1 MFRVFGN
8 AWKIPDL
15 KKKILFTVIVLVLYR
30 LGSAIPV
37 PYVDGAELSKLMEG
51 ASDTLFGYFNMLS
64 GYAFSQGTLFALGVS
79 PYITA
84 SIVIQ
89 LLTIAIPA
97 LERMSKAGPEG
108 QAKISKITRYVTI
121 VLAIITAY
129 GYYIT
134 INNTYPGLIAD
145 GWFPAVV
152 IVVTLTAGASIVM
165 WTGER
170 IDDKGIGNG
179 ISMILFANIVSRGAS
194 LATTKYQLI
203 RDGFDLDIK
212 SGTTQTLWVL
222 LAIIMMLVIIA
233 LTVFFSNSE
242 RRLNV
247 QYAKRQV
254 GRKMYGGMSTSLPIK
269 VLMSGVMPIIFAN
282 AIVMMPATLA
292 MIFPSWEA
300 GVTKWFSASS
310 DYPFYVIATF
320 LLIVGFAYFYLSISF
335 NTVEVSNNLKKNG
348 GTILGYRPGKPTA
361 DYIKK
366 VVNRVTLM
374 GSVFLSFMAIFPI
387 LLSWTGQPALQYL
400 VFGGTSMIILVSV
413 ALETTRQLES
423 EITMRHYK
431 GFLD

>member
-8 AWKIPDL
+8 SWKIPEI
-15 KKKILFTVIVLVLYR
+15 KKKILFTALIIVLYR

-37 PYVDGAELSKLMEG
+37 PYINGAALSSMMDQAGE
-51 ASDTLFGYFNMLS
+51 TLLGYFNLLS
-64 GYAFSQGTLFALGVS
+64 GEAFSQGTLFALGVS

-97 LERMSKAGPEG
+97 LERMSKSGPEG
-108 QAKISKITRYVTI
+108 QEKLQKITRYVTI
-121 VLAIITAY
+121 ALAAITGY

-134 INNTYPGLIAD
+134 IKSNYSNLVMD
-145 GWFPAVV
+145 HWFAGVV
-152 IVVTLTAGASIVM
+152 IVACLTAGASLVM

-170 IDDKGIGNG
+170 IDEKGIGNG
-179 ISMILFANIVSRGAS
+179 ISMILFANIVSRGAPLLLRMIALLKIGGMQYLYVF
-194 LATTKYQLI
+194 LAVA
-203 RDGFDLDIK
+203 
-212 SGTTQTLWVL
+212 VL
-222 LAIIMMLVIIA
+222 LLIIV

-254 GRKMYGGMSTSLPIK
+254 GRKMYGGANTTLPIK

-282 AIVMMPATLA
+282 SVVMVPATLA
-292 MIFPSWEA
+292 LIIPSWQSGIE
-300 GVTKWFSASS
+300 KYFSSS
-310 DYPFYVIATF
+310 SQYPFYVLTLF
-320 LLIVGFAYFYLSISF
+320 VLIVAFAYFYLSISF
-335 NTVEVSNNLKKNG
+335 NTVEVANNLKKNG

-361 DYIKK
+361 DYVKK
-366 VVNRVTLM
+366 VVNRVTLI
-374 GSVFLSFMAIFPI
+374 GSFFLSFMAIFPV
-387 LLSWTGQPALQYL
+387 LLSWTNIDAFRVL
-400 VFGGTSMIILVSV
+400 VFGGTSMIIIVSV
-413 ALETTRQLES
+413 ALETTHVLES

>member
-15 KKKILFTVIVLVLYR
+15 KKRILFTILVLVLYR

-37 PYVDGAELSKLMEG
+37 PYVNGAELAELMED
-51 ASDTLFGYFNMLS
+51 ASATLFGYFNMLS

-97 LERMSKAGPEG
+97 LERMSKSGPEG
-108 QAKISKITRYVTI
+108 QAKISKITRWITVA
-121 VLAIITAY
+121 LAVITGY

-152 IVVTLTAGASIVM
+152 IVACLTAGASLVM
-165 WTGER
+165 WTGEQ
-170 IDDKGIGNG
+170 IDEKGIGNG
-179 ISMILFANIVSRGAS
+179 ISMILFANIVSRGAQLFTTMFELLKKGFARNIFWVI
-194 LATTKYQLI
+194 LA
-203 RDGFDLDIK
+203 
-212 SGTTQTLWVL
+212 V
-222 LAIIMMLVIIA
+222 IMMLLIIT

-254 GRKMYGGMSTSLPIK
+254 GRKMYGGMSTNLPIK

-292 MIFPSWEA
+292 MIFPSWKS
-300 GVTKWFSASS
+300 GVEKWFSTTSE
-310 DYPFYVIATF
+310 YPFYVITLF
-320 LLIVGFAYFYLSISF
+320 VLIVAFAYFYLSISF
-335 NTVEVSNNLKKNG
+335 NAVEVANNLKKNG
-348 GTILGYRPGKPTA
+348 GTILGYRPGKPTS

-374 GSVFLSFMAIFPI
+374 GSVFLSFMAILPVF
-387 LLSWTGQPALQYL
+387 LSWTNQPALTYL

>member
-8 AWKIPDL
+8 AWKIPEI
-15 KKKILFTVIVLVLYR
+15 KKKILFTALIIVLYR

-37 PYVDGAELSKLMEG
+37 PYINGAALSSMMDQAGE
-51 ASDTLFGYFNMLS
+51 TLLGYFNLLS
-64 GYAFSQGTLFALGVS
+64 GEAFSQGTLFALGVS

-97 LERMSKAGPEG
+97 LERMSKSGPEG
-108 QAKISKITRYVTI
+108 QEKLQKITRYVTI
-121 VLAIITAY
+121 ALAAITGY

-134 INNTYPGLIAD
+134 IKSNYSNLVMD
-145 GWFPAVV
+145 HWFAGVV
-152 IVVTLTAGASIVM
+152 IVACLTAGASLVM

-170 IDDKGIGNG
+170 IDEKGIGNG
-179 ISMILFANIVSRGAS
+179 ISMILFANIVSRGAPLLLRMIALLKIGGMQDLYVV
-194 LATTKYQLI
+194 LAVA
-203 RDGFDLDIK
+203 
-212 SGTTQTLWVL
+212 VL
-222 LAIIMMLVIIA
+222 LLIIG

-254 GRKMYGGMSTSLPIK
+254 GRKMYGGANTTLPIK

-282 AIVMMPATLA
+282 SVVMVPATLA
-292 MIFPSWEA
+292 LIIPSWQSGIE
-300 GVTKWFSASS
+300 KYFSSS
-310 DYPFYVIATF
+310 SQYPFYVLTLF
-320 LLIVGFAYFYLSISF
+320 VLIVAFAYFYLSISF
-335 NTVEVSNNLKKNG
+335 NTVEVANNLKKNG

-361 DYIKK
+361 DYVKK
-366 VVNRVTLM
+366 VVNRVTLI
-374 GSVFLSFMAIFPI
+374 GSFFLSFMAIFPV
-387 LLSWTGQPALQYL
+387 LLSWTNIDAFRVL
-400 VFGGTSMIILVSV
+400 VFGGTSMIIIVSV
-413 ALETTRQLES
+413 ALETTHVLES

>member
-15 KKKILFTVIVLVLYR
+15 KKRILFTILVLVLYR

-37 PYVDGAELSKLMEG
+37 PYVNGAELAELMED
-51 ASDTLFGYFNMLS
+51 ASATLFGYFNMLS

-97 LERMSKAGPEG
+97 LERMSKSGPEG
-108 QAKISKITRYVTI
+108 QAKISKITRWITVA
-121 VLAIITAY
+121 LAVITGY

-152 IVVTLTAGASIVM
+152 IVACLTAGASLVM
-165 WTGER
+165 WTGEQ
-170 IDDKGIGNG
+170 IDEKGIGNG
-179 ISMILFANIVSRGAS
+179 ISMILFANIVSRGAQLFTTMYELLKEGFAS
-194 LATTKYQLI
+194 NIFWVILA
-203 RDGFDLDIK
+203 
-212 SGTTQTLWVL
+212 V
-222 LAIIMMLVIIA
+222 IMMLLIIT

-254 GRKMYGGMSTSLPIK
+254 GRKMYGGMSTNLPIK

-292 MIFPSWEA
+292 MIFPSWKN
-300 GVTKWFSASS
+300 GVETWFSTKSE
-310 DYPFYVIATF
+310 YPFYVITLF
-320 LLIVGFAYFYLSISF
+320 VLIVAFAYFYLSISF
-335 NTVEVSNNLKKNG
+335 NAVEVANNLKKNG
-348 GTILGYRPGKPTA
+348 GTILGYRPGKPTS

-374 GSVFLSFMAIFPI
+374 GSVFLSFMAILPVF
-387 LLSWTGQPALQYL
+387 LSWTEKPALTYL

>member
-15 KKKILFTVIVLVLYR
+15 KKKIIFTILVLVLYR

-37 PYVDGAELSKLMEG
+37 PYVNGIELAKQMDTAG
-51 ASDTLFGYFNMLS
+51 DTLVGYFNMLS

-79 PYITA
+79 PYITS
-84 SIVIQ
+84 SIVMQ

-97 LERMSKAGPEG
+97 LERMSKNGPEG
-108 QAKISKITRYVTI
+108 QAKISRITRWVTV
-121 VLAIITAY
+121 VLAVITGY

-134 INNTYPGLIAD
+134 VKNSYPNLIAD

-152 IVVTLTAGASIVM
+152 IVVALTAGSSLVM

-170 IDDKGIGNG
+170 IDEKGIGNG
-179 ISMILFANIVSRGAS
+179 ISMILFANIVSRGGV
-194 LATTKYQLI
+194 LLGQMITLI
-203 RDGFDLDIK
+203 G
-212 SGTTQTLWVL
+212 SQTSQIFWVL
-222 LAIIMMLVIIA
+222 LALLVMLVIIT

-254 GRKMYGGMSTSLPIK
+254 GRKMYGGMNTSLPIK

-292 MIFPSWEA
+292 MIFPSWEK

-310 DYPFYVIATF
+310 DYPFYVIAMF
-320 LLIVGFAYFYLSISF
+320 ILIVAFAYFYLSISF
-335 NTVEVSNNLKKNG
+335 NTVEVANNLKKNG

-374 GSVFLSFMAIFPI
+374 GSVFLSFMAIFPVF
-387 LLSWTGQPALQYL
+387 LSWTGQPALSAL
-400 VFGGTSMIILVSV
+400 VFGGTSMIIVVSV
-413 ALETTRQLES
+413 ALETSRQLES

>member
-15 KKKILFTVIVLVLYR
+15 KKKILFTILVLVLYR
-30 LGSAIPV
+30 FGSVIPV
-37 PYVDGAELSKLMEG
+37 PYVDGKALAELMNTNSE
-51 ASDTLFGYFNMLS
+51 TLVGYFNMLS

-97 LERMSKAGPEG
+97 FERMSKSGPEG
-108 QAKISKITRYVTI
+108 QAKLTKITRWVT
-121 VLAIITAY
+121 VALSVVTGY

-134 INNTYPGLIAD
+134 VNNSYPGLIAD

-152 IVVTLTAGASIVM
+152 IVVCLTAGSSLVM
-165 WTGER
+165 WAGER
-170 IDDKGIGNG
+170 IDEKGIGNG
-179 ISMILFANIVSRGAS
+179 ISMILFANIVSSGKT
-194 LATTKYQLI
+194 LFATMYQILERDHGIVNIVWVVVALLSMLLI
-203 RDGFDLDIK
+203 I
-212 SGTTQTLWVL
+212 T
-222 LAIIMMLVIIA
+222 

-254 GRKMYGGMSTSLPIK
+254 GRKMYGGTSTSLPIK

-282 AIVMMPATLA
+282 TIVMLPATLA
-292 MIFPSWEA
+292 MIFPSWET
-300 GVTKWFSASS
+300 GVRDYFSTTSK
-310 DYPFYVIATF
+310 YPFYVIVLF
-320 LLIVGFAYFYLSISF
+320 FLIVGFAYFYLSISF
-335 NTVEVSNNLKKNG
+335 NAVEISNNLKKNG
-348 GTILGYRPGKPTA
+348 GTILGYRPGKPTS

-366 VVNRVTLM
+366 VVNRITLM

-387 LLSWTGQPALQYL
+387 LLSWTGIDALAAL
-400 VFGGTSMIILVSV
+400 VFGGTSIIIVISV
-413 ALETTRQLES
+413 ALDTTRELES

>member
-15 KKKILFTVIVLVLYR
+15 KKKIIFTILVLVLYR

-37 PYVDGAELSKLMEG
+37 PYVNGIELAKQMDTAG
-51 ASDTLFGYFNMLS
+51 DTLVGYFNMLS

-79 PYITA
+79 PYITS
-84 SIVIQ
+84 SIVMQ

-97 LERMSKAGPEG
+97 LERMSKNGPEG
-108 QAKISKITRYVTI
+108 QAKIQRITRWVTV
-121 VLAIITAY
+121 VLAVITGY

-134 INNTYPGLIAD
+134 VKNSYPNLIAD

-152 IVVTLTAGASIVM
+152 IVVALTAGSSLVM

-170 IDDKGIGNG
+170 IDEKGIGNG
-179 ISMILFANIVSRGAS
+179 ISMILFANIVSRGGV
-194 LATTKYQLI
+194 LVGQMITLI
-203 RDGFDLDIK
+203 G
-212 SGTTQTLWVL
+212 SQTSQIFWVL
-222 LAIIMMLVIIA
+222 LALLVMLVIIT

-242 RRLNV
+242 RSLNV

-254 GRKMYGGMSTSLPIK
+254 GRKMYGGMNTSLPIK

-292 MIFPSWEA
+292 MIFPSWEK

-310 DYPFYVIATF
+310 DYPFYVIAMF
-320 LLIVGFAYFYLSISF
+320 VLIVAFAYFYLSISF
-335 NTVEVSNNLKKNG
+335 NTVEVVNNLKKNG

-374 GSVFLSFMAIFPI
+374 GSVFLSFMAIFPVF
-387 LLSWTGQPALQYL
+387 LSWTGQPALSAL
-400 VFGGTSMIILVSV
+400 VFGGTSMIIVVSV
-413 ALETTRQLES
+413 ALETSRQLES

>member
-8 AWKIPDL
+8 AWKIPEI
-15 KKKILFTVIVLVLYR
+15 KKKILFTALIIVLYR

-37 PYVDGAELSKLMEG
+37 PYINGAALSSMMDQAGE
-51 ASDTLFGYFNMLS
+51 TLLGYFNLLS
-64 GYAFSQGTLFALGVS
+64 GEAFSQGTLFALGVS

-97 LERMSKAGPEG
+97 LERMSKSGPEG
-108 QAKISKITRYVTI
+108 QEKLQKITRYVTI
-121 VLAIITAY
+121 ALAAITGY

-134 INNTYPGLIAD
+134 IKSNYSNLVMD
-145 GWFPAVV
+145 HWFAGVV
-152 IVVTLTAGASIVM
+152 IVACLTAGASLVM

-170 IDDKGIGNG
+170 IDEKGIGNG
-179 ISMILFANIVSRGAS
+179 ISMILFANIVSRGAPLLLRMIALLKIGGMQYLYVF
-194 LATTKYQLI
+194 LAVA
-203 RDGFDLDIK
+203 
-212 SGTTQTLWVL
+212 VL
-222 LAIIMMLVIIA
+222 LLIIV

-254 GRKMYGGMSTSLPIK
+254 GRKMYGGANTTLPIK

-282 AIVMMPATLA
+282 SVVMVPATLA
-292 MIFPSWEA
+292 LIIPSWQSGIE
-300 GVTKWFSASS
+300 KYFSSS
-310 DYPFYVIATF
+310 SQYPFYVLTLF
-320 LLIVGFAYFYLSISF
+320 VLIVTFAYFYLSISF
-335 NTVEVSNNLKKNG
+335 NTVEVANNLKKNG

-361 DYIKK
+361 DYVKK
-366 VVNRVTLM
+366 VVNRVTLI
-374 GSVFLSFMAIFPI
+374 GSFFLSFMAIFPV
-387 LLSWTGQPALQYL
+387 LLSWTNIDAFRVL
-400 VFGGTSMIILVSV
+400 VFGGTSMIIIVSV
-413 ALETTRQLES
+413 ALETTHVLES

>member
-15 KKKILFTVIVLVLYR
+15 KKKILFTVMVLVLYR

-37 PYVDGAELSKLMEG
+37 PFVNGTELAELMEG
-51 ASDTLFGYFNMLS
+51 ASETLFGYFNLLS

-84 SIVIQ
+84 SIVMQ

-97 LERMSKAGPEG
+97 LERMSKNGPEG
-108 QAKISKITRYVTI
+108 QAKISRITRWVTVI
-121 VLAIITAY
+121 LAIITAY
-129 GYYIT
+129 GYYVT
-134 INNTYPGLIAD
+134 INNTYPGLIKD
-145 GWFPAVV
+145 NWFSAVV
-152 IVVTLTAGASIVM
+152 IVACLTAGASLVM

-170 IDDKGIGNG
+170 IDEKGIGNG
-179 ISMILFANIVSRGAS
+179 ISMILFANIISRGAS
-194 LATTKYQLI
+194 LATTMYELI
-203 RDGFDLDIK
+203 KQSASNIP
-212 SGTTQTLWVL
+212 WVIV
-222 LAIIMMLVIIA
+222 AMLVMLIIIT

-254 GRKMYGGMSTSLPIK
+254 GRKMYGGQSTNLPIK

-292 MIFPSWEA
+292 MIFPSWQN
-300 GVTKWFSASS
+300 GVEKWFSTSS
-310 DYPFYVIATF
+310 EYPFYVIATF
-320 LLIVGFAYFYLSISF
+320 VLIVAFAYFYLSISF
-335 NTVEVSNNLKKNG
+335 NTVEIANNLKKNG

-361 DYIKK
+361 DYIAK

-374 GSVFLSFMAIFPI
+374 GSFFLSFMAIFPI
-387 LLSWTGQPALQYL
+387 LLTWTEQPALNYL

>member
-15 KKKILFTVIVLVLYR
+15 KKRILFTVLVLVLYR

-37 PYVDGAELSKLMEG
+37 PYVNGTELAELMES
-51 ASDTLFGYFNMLS
+51 ASGTLFGYFNMLS

-89 LLTIAIPA
+89 LLTIAIPY
-97 LERMSKAGPEG
+97 LERKSKSGPEG
-108 QAKISKITRYVTI
+108 QAFISTLTRWITVA
-121 VLAIITAY
+121 LAVITGY

-134 INNTYPGLIAD
+134 IDNTYPGLIAD

-152 IVVTLTAGASIVM
+152 IVVCLTAGSSLVM
-165 WTGER
+165 WTGEQ
-170 IDDKGIGNG
+170 IDEKGIGNG

-194 LATTKYQLI
+194 LFTTMYEILKA
-203 RDGFDLDIK
+203 DWKDI
-212 SGTTQTLWVL
+212 GWVL
-222 LAIIMMLVIIA
+222 LAVVTMLLIIT

-242 RRLNV
+242 RRLSV

-254 GRKMYGGMSTSLPIK
+254 GRKMYGGMSQNLPIK

-292 MIFPSWEA
+292 MLIPSWKN
-300 GVTKWFSASS
+300 GVEKWFSTNSE
-310 DYPFYVIATF
+310 YPFYVITLF
-320 LLIVGFAYFYLSISF
+320 VLIVAFAYFYLSISF
-335 NTVEVSNNLKKNG
+335 NTVEVANNLKRNG

-374 GSVFLSFMAIFPI
+374 GSVFLSFMAIFPV
-387 LLSWTGQPALQYL
+387 LLSWTEQAALNYL

>member
-8 AWKIPDL
+8 AWKIPEI
-15 KKKILFTVIVLVLYR
+15 KKKILFTALIIVLYR

-37 PYVDGAELSKLMEG
+37 PYINGAELSSMMDQAGE
-51 ASDTLFGYFNMLS
+51 TLLGYFNLLS
-64 GYAFSQGTLFALGVS
+64 GEAFSQGTLFALGVS

-97 LERMSKAGPEG
+97 LERMSKNGPEG
-108 QAKISKITRYVTI
+108 QEKLQKITRYVTI
-121 VLAIITAY
+121 ALAVITGY

-134 INNTYPGLIAD
+134 IKSNYSSLVMD
-145 GWFPAVV
+145 HWFAGVV
-152 IVVTLTAGASIVM
+152 IVACLTAGASLVM
-165 WTGER
+165 WAGER
-170 IDDKGIGNG
+170 IDEKGIGNG
-179 ISMILFANIVSRGAS
+179 ISMILFANIVSRGAP
-194 LATTKYQLI
+194 LLLRMVALLKIGGMQYLY
-203 RDGFDLDIK
+203 
-212 SGTTQTLWVL
+212 VL
-222 LAIIMMLVIIA
+222 LAVAVLLLIIV

-254 GRKMYGGMSTSLPIK
+254 GRKMYGGANTTLPIK

-282 AIVMMPATLA
+282 SVVMVPATLA
-292 MIFPSWEA
+292 LIIPSWQSGIE
-300 GVTKWFSASS
+300 KYFSSS
-310 DYPFYVIATF
+310 SQYPFYVITLF
-320 LLIVGFAYFYLSISF
+320 LLIVAFAYFYLSISF
-335 NTVEVSNNLKKNG
+335 NTVEVANNLKKNG

-366 VVNRVTLM
+366 VVNRVTLI
-374 GSVFLSFMAIFPI
+374 GSFFLSFMAIFPV
-387 LLSWTGQPALQYL
+387 LLSWTNIDAFRVL
-400 VFGGTSMIILVSV
+400 VFGGTSMIIIVSV
-413 ALETTRQLES
+413 ALETTHVLES

>member
-8 AWKIPDL
+8 AWKIPEI
-15 KKKILFTVIVLVLYR
+15 KKKILFTALIIVLYR

-37 PYVDGAELSKLMEG
+37 PYINGAALSSMMDQAGE
-51 ASDTLFGYFNMLS
+51 TLLGYFNLLS
-64 GYAFSQGTLFALGVS
+64 GEAFSQGTLFALGVS

-97 LERMSKAGPEG
+97 LERISKSGPEG
-108 QAKISKITRYVTI
+108 QEKLQKITRYVTI
-121 VLAIITAY
+121 ALAAITGY

-134 INNTYPGLIAD
+134 IKSNYSNLVMD
-145 GWFPAVV
+145 HWFAGVV
-152 IVVTLTAGASIVM
+152 IVACLTAGASLVM

-170 IDDKGIGNG
+170 IDEKGIGNG
-179 ISMILFANIVSRGAS
+179 ISMILFANIVSRGAPLLLRMIALLKIGGMQYLYVF
-194 LATTKYQLI
+194 LAVA
-203 RDGFDLDIK
+203 
-212 SGTTQTLWVL
+212 VL
-222 LAIIMMLVIIA
+222 LLIIV

-254 GRKMYGGMSTSLPIK
+254 GRKMYGGANTTLPIK

-282 AIVMMPATLA
+282 SVVMVPATLA
-292 MIFPSWEA
+292 LIIPSWQSGIE
-300 GVTKWFSASS
+300 KYFSSS
-310 DYPFYVIATF
+310 SQYPFYVLTLF
-320 LLIVGFAYFYLSISF
+320 VLIVAFAYFYLSISF
-335 NTVEVSNNLKKNG
+335 NTVEVANNLKKNG

-361 DYIKK
+361 DYVKK
-366 VVNRVTLM
+366 VVNRVTLI
-374 GSVFLSFMAIFPI
+374 GSFFLSFMAIFPV
-387 LLSWTGQPALQYL
+387 LLSWTNIDAFRVL
-400 VFGGTSMIILVSV
+400 VFGGTSMIIIVSV
-413 ALETTRQLES
+413 ALETTHVLES

>member
-8 AWKIPDL
+8 AWKIPEI
-15 KKKILFTVIVLVLYR
+15 KKKILFTALIIVLYR

-37 PYVDGAELSKLMEG
+37 PYINGAALSSMMDQAGE
-51 ASDTLFGYFNMLS
+51 TLLGYFNLLS
-64 GYAFSQGTLFALGVS
+64 GEAFSQGTLFALGVS

-97 LERMSKAGPEG
+97 LERMSKSGPEG
-108 QAKISKITRYVTI
+108 QEKLQKITRYVTI
-121 VLAIITAY
+121 ALAAITGY

-134 INNTYPGLIAD
+134 IKSNYSNLVMD
-145 GWFPAVV
+145 HWFAGVV
-152 IVVTLTAGASIVM
+152 IVACLTAGASLVM

-170 IDDKGIGNG
+170 IDEKGIGTG
-179 ISMILFANIVSRGAS
+179 ISMILFANIVSRGAPLLLRMIALLKIGGMQYLYVF
-194 LATTKYQLI
+194 LAVA
-203 RDGFDLDIK
+203 
-212 SGTTQTLWVL
+212 VL
-222 LAIIMMLVIIA
+222 LLIIV

-254 GRKMYGGMSTSLPIK
+254 GRKMYGGANTTLPIK

-282 AIVMMPATLA
+282 SVVMVPATLA
-292 MIFPSWEA
+292 LIIPSWQSGIE
-300 GVTKWFSASS
+300 KYFSSS
-310 DYPFYVIATF
+310 SQYPFYVLTLF
-320 LLIVGFAYFYLSISF
+320 VLIVAFAYFYLSISF
-335 NTVEVSNNLKKNG
+335 NTVEVANNLKKNG

-361 DYIKK
+361 DYVKK
-366 VVNRVTLM
+366 VVNRVTLI
-374 GSVFLSFMAIFPI
+374 GSFFLSFMAIFPV
-387 LLSWTGQPALQYL
+387 LLSWTNIDAFRVL
-400 VFGGTSMIILVSV
+400 VFGGTSMIIIVSV
-413 ALETTRQLES
+413 ALETTHVLES

>member
-8 AWKIPDL
+8 AWKIPEI
-15 KKKILFTVIVLVLYR
+15 KKKILFTALIIVLYR

-37 PYVDGAELSKLMEG
+37 PYINGAALSSMMDQAGE
-51 ASDTLFGYFNMLS
+51 TLLGYFNLLS
-64 GYAFSQGTLFALGVS
+64 GEAFSQGTLFALGVS

-97 LERMSKAGPEG
+97 LERMSKSGPEG
-108 QAKISKITRYVTI
+108 QEKLQKITRYVTI
-121 VLAIITAY
+121 ALAAITGY

-134 INNTYPGLIAD
+134 IKSNYSNLVMD
-145 GWFPAVV
+145 HWFAGVV
-152 IVVTLTAGASIVM
+152 IVACLTAGASLVM

-170 IDDKGIGNG
+170 IDEKGIGNG
-179 ISMILFANIVSRGAS
+179 ISMILFANIVSRGAPLLLRMIALLKIGGMQYLYVF
-194 LATTKYQLI
+194 LAVA
-203 RDGFDLDIK
+203 
-212 SGTTQTLWVL
+212 VL
-222 LAIIMMLVIIA
+222 LLIIV

-254 GRKMYGGMSTSLPIK
+254 GRKMYGGANTTLPIK

-282 AIVMMPATLA
+282 SVVMVPATLA
-292 MIFPSWEA
+292 LIIPSWQSGIE
-300 GVTKWFSASS
+300 KYFSSS
-310 DYPFYVIATF
+310 SQYPFYVLTLF
-320 LLIVGFAYFYLSISF
+320 VLIVAFAYFYLSISF
-335 NTVEVSNNLKKNG
+335 NTVEVANNLKKNG

-361 DYIKK
+361 DYVKK
-366 VVNRVTLM
+366 VVNRVTLI
-374 GSVFLSFMAIFPI
+374 GSFFLSFMAIFPG
-387 LLSWTGQPALQYL
+387 LLSWTNIDAFRVL
-400 VFGGTSMIILVSV
+400 VFGGTSMIIIVSV
-413 ALETTRQLES
+413 ALETTHVLES

>member
-15 KKKILFTVIVLVLYR
+15 RKRILFTIMIIVIYR
-30 LGSAIPV
+30 IGSAIPV
-37 PYVDGAELSKLMEG
+37 PYIDGAELNSVMESAG
-51 ASDTLFGYFNMLS
+51 STLFGYFNMLS

-97 LERMSKAGPEG
+97 LERMSKSGPEG
-108 QAKISKITRYVTI
+108 QAKITAITRWITVALAVVTGYGYYVTI
-121 VLAIITAY
+121 
-129 GYYIT
+129 
-134 INNTYPGLIAD
+134 NNMYPGLIKN
-145 GWFPAVV
+145 GGNWFVAAV
-152 IVVTLTAGASIVM
+152 IVICLTAGSSIVM
-165 WTGER
+165 WIGEK
-170 IDDKGIGNG
+170 IDEKGIGNG
-179 ISMILFANIVSRGAS
+179 ISIILFANIVSRGAS
-194 LATTKYQLI
+194 IFTYMYALLFGELGDFARNI
-203 RDGFDLDIK
+203 I
-212 SGTTQTLWVL
+212 WVIV
-222 LAIIMMLVIIA
+222 AILMLLVIIT

-254 GRKMYGGMSTSLPIK
+254 GRKMYGGMNTSLPIK

-292 MIFPSWEA
+292 MIFPSWES
-300 GVTKWFSASS
+300 GVTKWFSTTSE
-310 DYPFYVIATF
+310 YPFYVIATF
-320 LLIVGFAYFYLSISF
+320 VLIVAFSYFYLSISF
-335 NTVEVSNNLKKNG
+335 NTVEVANNLKKNG

-366 VVNRVTLM
+366 VVNRITLM

-387 LLSWTGQPALQYL
+387 ILSWAKTSILGSL

>member
-15 KKKILFTVIVLVLYR
+15 KKKILFTIFVLVLYR

-37 PYVDGAELSKLMEG
+37 PYVDGVELAKHMEE
-51 ASDTLFGYFNMLS
+51 ASGTLVGYFNMLS

-79 PYITA
+79 PYITS
-84 SIVIQ
+84 SIVMQ

-97 LERMSKAGPEG
+97 LERMSKNGPEG
-108 QAKISKITRYVTI
+108 QAKIQRITRWVT
-121 VLAIITAY
+121 VALAVITGY

-134 INNTYPGLIAD
+134 VKNSYTGLIAD

-152 IVVTLTAGASIVM
+152 IVVALTAGSSLVM
-165 WTGER
+165 WAGER
-170 IDDKGIGNG
+170 IDEKGIGNG

-194 LATTKYQLI
+194 LIGQMYALIEQDTKQIIWVALALI
-203 RDGFDLDIK
+203 
-212 SGTTQTLWVL
+212 VML
-222 LAIIMMLVIIA
+222 LIIT

-254 GRKMYGGMSTSLPIK
+254 GRKMYGGMNTSLPIK

-292 MIFPSWEA
+292 MLIKSWEKPIE
-300 GVTKWFSASS
+300 KWFSASS
-310 DYPFYVIATF
+310 EYPFYVIAMF
-320 LLIVGFAYFYLSISF
+320 VLIVAFAYFYLSISF
-335 NTVEVSNNLKKNG
+335 NTVEVANNLKKNG

-366 VVNRVTLM
+366 VVNRITLM
-374 GSVFLSFMAIFPI
+374 GSVFLSFMAIFPV
-387 LLSWTGQPALQYL
+387 LLSWTGQPALTYL
-400 VFGGTSMIILVSV
+400 VFGGTSMIIVVSV
-413 ALETTRQLES
+413 ALETSRQLES

>member
-15 KKKILFTVIVLVLYR
+15 KKKILFTLLVIVLYR

-37 PYVDGAELSKLMEG
+37 PYVNGTELANLMETQG
-51 ASDTLFGYFNMLS
+51 QTLFGYFNMLS

-97 LERMSKAGPEG
+97 LERMSKDGVEG
-108 QAKISKITRYVTI
+108 QAKISKITRYTTI
-121 VLAIITAY
+121 ALAIITGY
-129 GYYIT
+129 GYYLT
-134 INNTYPGLIAD
+134 IKNTYSGLIPS

-152 IVVTLTAGASIVM
+152 IVGCLTAGASLVM
-165 WTGER
+165 WTGEE

-179 ISMILFANIVSRGAS
+179 ISMILFANIVSRGAN
-194 LATTKYQLI
+194 LIATMIELI
-203 RDGFDLDIK
+203 KGDAKQI
-212 SGTTQTLWVL
+212 LWVVIAILML
-222 LAIIMMLVIIA
+222 LIIIA
-233 LTVFFSNSE
+233 LTVFFNNSE

-254 GRKMYGGMSTSLPIK
+254 GRKMYGGMNTTLPIK

-282 AIVMMPATLA
+282 AVVMMPATLA
-292 MIFPSWEA
+292 MIFPSWND
-300 GVTKWFSASS
+300 GVKKWFSTSS
-310 DYPFYVIATF
+310 KYPFYVLATF
-320 LLIVGFAYFYLSISF
+320 VLIIAFAYFYLSISF
-335 NTVEVSNNLKKNG
+335 NSVEVANNLKKNG

-361 DYIKK
+361 DYITK
-366 VVNRVTLM
+366 VVNRVTLI
-374 GSVFLSFMAIFPI
+374 GSIFLSFMAIFPI
-387 LLSWTGQPALQYL
+387 LLAWTNQPALNYL
-400 VFGGTSMIILVSV
+400 VFGGTSMIIIVSV
-413 ALETTRQLES
+413 ALETTHELES

>member
-15 KKKILFTVIVLVLYR
+15 KKKILFTLLVIVLYR

-37 PYVDGAELSKLMEG
+37 PYVNGTQLAALMELQG
-51 ASDTLFGYFNMLS
+51 QTLFGYFNMLS

-97 LERMSKAGPEG
+97 LERMSKDGVEG
-108 QAKISKITRYVTI
+108 QAKISKITRYTTI
-121 VLAIITAY
+121 GLAIITGY
-129 GYYIT
+129 GYYLT
-134 INNTYPGLIAD
+134 IKNTYSGLIPN

-152 IVVTLTAGASIVM
+152 IVGCLTAGASLVM
-165 WTGER
+165 WTGEE

-179 ISMILFANIVSRGAS
+179 ISIILFANIVSRGAN
-194 LATTKYQLI
+194 LIATMIELI
-203 RDGFDLDIK
+203 KNDARQI
-212 SGTTQTLWVL
+212 LWVVIAILML
-222 LAIIMMLVIIA
+222 LIIIA
-233 LTVFFSNSE
+233 LTVFFNNSE

-254 GRKMYGGMSTSLPIK
+254 GRKMYGGMNTTLPIK

-282 AIVMMPATLA
+282 AVVMMPATLA
-292 MIFPSWEA
+292 MIFPSWKD
-300 GVTKWFSASS
+300 GVNKWFSTSS
-310 DYPFYVIATF
+310 EYPFYVLATF
-320 LLIVGFAYFYLSISF
+320 VLIIAFAYFYLSISF
-335 NTVEVSNNLKKNG
+335 NSVEVANNLKKNG

-361 DYIKK
+361 DYITK
-366 VVNRVTLM
+366 VVNRVTLI
-374 GSVFLSFMAIFPI
+374 GSIFLSFMAIFPI
-387 LLSWTGQPALQYL
+387 LLAWTEQPALTYL
-400 VFGGTSMIILVSV
+400 VFGGTSMIIIVSV
-413 ALETTRQLES
+413 ALETTHELES

>member
-8 AWKIPDL
+8 AWKIPEI
-15 KKKILFTVIVLVLYR
+15 KKKILFTALIIVLYR

-37 PYVDGAELSKLMEG
+37 PYINGAALSSMMDQAGE
-51 ASDTLFGYFNMLS
+51 TLLGYFNLLS
-64 GYAFSQGTLFALGVS
+64 GEAFSQGTLFALGVS

-97 LERMSKAGPEG
+97 LERMSKSGPEG
-108 QAKISKITRYVTI
+108 QEKLQKITRYVTI
-121 VLAIITAY
+121 ALAAITGY

-134 INNTYPGLIAD
+134 IKSNYSNLVMD
-145 GWFPAVV
+145 HWFAGVV
-152 IVVTLTAGASIVM
+152 IVACLTAGASLVM

-170 IDDKGIGNG
+170 IDEKGIGNG
-179 ISMILFANIVSRGAS
+179 ISMILFANIVSRGAPLLLRMIALLKIGGMQYLYVF
-194 LATTKYQLI
+194 LAVA
-203 RDGFDLDIK
+203 
-212 SGTTQTLWVL
+212 VL
-222 LAIIMMLVIIA
+222 LLIIV

-254 GRKMYGGMSTSLPIK
+254 GRKMYGGANTTLPIK

-282 AIVMMPATLA
+282 SVVMVPATLA
-292 MIFPSWEA
+292 LIIPSWQSGIE
-300 GVTKWFSASS
+300 KYFSSS
-310 DYPFYVIATF
+310 SQYPFYVLTLF
-320 LLIVGFAYFYLSISF
+320 VLIVAFAYFYLSISF
-335 NTVEVSNNLKKNG
+335 NTVEVANNLKKNG

-361 DYIKK
+361 AYVKK
-366 VVNRVTLM
+366 VVNRVTLI
-374 GSVFLSFMAIFPI
+374 GSFFLSFMAIFPV
-387 LLSWTGQPALQYL
+387 LLSWTNIDAFRVL
-400 VFGGTSMIILVSV
+400 VFGGTSMIIIVSV
-413 ALETTRQLES
+413 ALETTHVLES

>member
-15 KKKILFTVIVLVLYR
+15 KKKILFTIFVLVLYR

-37 PYVDGAELSKLMEG
+37 PFINGAELAEVMKE
-51 ASDTLFGYFNMLS
+51 ASGTLVGYFNMLS

-97 LERMSKAGPEG
+97 LERMSKNGPEG
-108 QAKISKITRYVTI
+108 QAKITTITRWLTV
-121 VLAIITAY
+121 VLGAITGY
-129 GYYIT
+129 GYFLT
-134 INNTYPGLIAD
+134 VRNTYPDLIIN
-145 GWFPAVV
+145 GNHWFTALV
-152 IVVTLTAGASIVM
+152 IVVSLTAGSSLVM

-179 ISMILFANIVSRGAS
+179 ISMILFANIVSRGAQLFS
-194 LATTKYQLI
+194 MMYQLI
-203 RDGFDLDIK
+203 GQSFKNIF
-212 SGTTQTLWVL
+212 WVL
-222 LAIIMMLVIIA
+222 VAILMMLLIIT

-292 MIFPSWEA
+292 MLIPSWKN
-300 GVTKWFSASS
+300 GVDKWFSTASE
-310 DYPFYVIATF
+310 YPFYVIAMF
-320 LLIVGFAYFYLSISF
+320 LLIVAFAYFYLSISF
-335 NTVEVSNNLKKNG
+335 NTVEVANNLKKNG

-366 VVNRVTLM
+366 VVNRVTLI
-374 GSVFLSFMAIFPI
+374 GSVFLSFMAIFPV
-387 LLSWTGQPALQYL
+387 LLSWTNQPALTYL

-413 ALETTRQLES
+413 ALETTRQL
-423 EITMRHYK
+423 
-431 GFLD
+431 LD

>member
-15 KKKILFTVIVLVLYR
+15 KKKILFTILVLVLYR
-30 LGSAIPV
+30 FGSVIPV
-37 PYVDGAELSKLMEG
+37 PYVDGKALAELMNTNSE
-51 ASDTLFGYFNMLS
+51 TLVGYFNMLS

-89 LLTIAIPA
+89 LLSIAIPA
-97 LERMSKAGPEG
+97 LERLSKSGPEG
-108 QAKISKITRYVTI
+108 QAKITKITRWLTVGLSVVTG
-121 VLAIITAY
+121 Y

-134 INNTYPGLIAD
+134 VNNSYPGLIAK

-152 IVVTLTAGASIVM
+152 IVICLTAGSSLVM
-165 WTGER
+165 WAGER
-170 IDDKGIGNG
+170 IDEKGIGNG
-179 ISMILFANIVSRGAS
+179 ISMILFANIISRGAS
-194 LATTKYQLI
+194 IFGTMYQIIDQGTGVMNIVWVAVAVLTMLLI
-203 RDGFDLDIK
+203 I
-212 SGTTQTLWVL
+212 T
-222 LAIIMMLVIIA
+222 

-254 GRKMYGGMSTSLPIK
+254 GRKMYGGSSTSLPIK

-282 AIVMMPATLA
+282 TIVMLPATLA
-292 MIFPSWEA
+292 MIFPSWE
-300 GVTKWFSASS
+300 GWVNKYFSTTSE
-310 DYPFYVIATF
+310 YPFYVIVLF

-335 NTVEVSNNLKKNG
+335 NAVEIANNLKKNG
-348 GTILGYRPGKPTA
+348 GTILGYRPGKPTS
-361 DYIKK
+361 DHIKK

-374 GSVFLSFMAIFPI
+374 GSVFLSFMAIFPV
-387 LLSWTGQPALQYL
+387 LLSWTEQPALTYL
-400 VFGGTSMIILVSV
+400 IFGGTSMLILVSV
-413 ALETTRQLES
+413 ALDTTRELES

>member
-1 MFRVFGN
+1 MFRVFAN
-8 AWKIPDL
+8 AWKTPDL
-15 KKKILFTVIVLVLYR
+15 RKKILFTIFVIVLYR

-37 PYVDGAELSKLMEG
+37 PYVNGTELAKQMSGAEG
-51 ASDTLFGYFNMLS
+51 TLLGYFNMLS

-97 LERMSKAGPEG
+97 LERMSKSGPEG
-108 QAKISKITRYVTI
+108 QAKITRITRWITV
-121 VLAIITAY
+121 VLAVVTGY
-129 GYYIT
+129 GYYVT
-134 INNTYPGLIAD
+134 VKNTYPGLIQG

-152 IVVTLTAGASIVM
+152 IVAALTAGASIVM
-165 WTGER
+165 WVGER
-170 IDDKGIGNG
+170 IDEKGIGNG
-179 ISMILFANIVSRGAS
+179 ISMILFANIVSRGGQLVMQLYTLIDKNGAS
-194 LATTKYQLI
+194 QI
-203 RDGFDLDIK
+203 P
-212 SGTTQTLWVL
+212 WVL
-222 LAIIMMLVIIA
+222 IAVVTMLAIITLI
-233 LTVFFSNSE
+233 VFFSNSE

-254 GRKMYGGMSTSLPIK
+254 GRKMYGGMNTTLPIK

-292 MIFPSWEA
+292 LIFPSWKN
-300 GVTKWFSASS
+300 GVETYFSASS
-310 DYPFYVIATF
+310 EYPFYVIVTF
-320 LLIVGFAYFYLSISF
+320 ILIVAFAYFYLSISF
-335 NTVEVSNNLKKNG
+335 NTVEVANNLKKNG

-374 GSVFLSFMAIFPI
+374 GSIFLSFMAIFPVM
-387 LLSWTGQPALQYL
+387 LSWTGHPALTTM
-400 VFGGTSMIILVSV
+400 VFGGTSLIIVVSV
-413 ALETTRQLES
+413 ALETSRQLES
-423 EITMRHYK
+423 EIMMRHYK

>member
-8 AWKIPDL
+8 AWKVPEL
-15 KKKILFTVIVLVLYR
+15 RKKILFTIMVIVLYR
-30 LGSAIPV
+30 IGSAIPV
-37 PYVDGAELSKLMEG
+37 PYVDGDALSKSMDA
-51 ASDTLFGYFNMLS
+51 ASGTLFGYFNMLS
-64 GYAFSQGTLFALGVS
+64 GSAFAQGTLFALGVS

-97 LERMSKAGPEG
+97 LERMSKNGPEG
-108 QAKISKITRYVTI
+108 QAKISMITRWITVA
-121 VLAIITAY
+121 LAVITSY
-129 GYYIT
+129 GYYLT
-134 INNTYPGLIAD
+134 IRNAGYVGENVFHMI
-145 GWFPAVV
+145 V
-152 IVVTLTAGASIVM
+152 IIVSLTAGSSIVM
-165 WTGER
+165 WTGEQ
-170 IDDKGIGNG
+170 IDEKGIGNG
-179 ISMILFANIVSRGAS
+179 ISMILFANIVSSGATMFS
-194 LATTKYQLI
+194 AMYQLLKDDFANQI
-203 RDGFDLDIK
+203 
-212 SGTTQTLWVL
+212 LWVVLAMIAML
-222 LAIIMMLVIIA
+222 LIVT

-242 RRLNV
+242 RRLTV

-292 MIFPSWEA
+292 MIFPKMQN
-300 GVTKWFSASS
+300 GVDKWFSAQS
-310 DYPFYVIATF
+310 DYPFYVLVMF
-320 LLIVGFAYFYLSISF
+320 VLIVAFAYFYLSISF
-335 NTVEVSNNLKKNG
+335 NTIEVANNLKRNG

-366 VVNRVTLM
+366 VVNRVTLI
-374 GSVFLSFMAIFPI
+374 GAFFLSFMAIFPV
-387 LLSWTGQPALQYL
+387 LLSWTGQVALNYL

-413 ALETTRQLES
+413 ALETTRTLES

>member
-8 AWKIPDL
+8 AWKIPEI
-15 KKKILFTVIVLVLYR
+15 KKKILFTALIIVLYR

-37 PYVDGAELSKLMEG
+37 PYINGAALSSMMDQAGE
-51 ASDTLFGYFNMLS
+51 TLLGYFNLLS
-64 GYAFSQGTLFALGVS
+64 GEAFSQGTLFALGVS

-97 LERMSKAGPEG
+97 LERMSKGGPEG
-108 QAKISKITRYVTI
+108 QEKLQKITRYVTI
-121 VLAIITAY
+121 ALAAITGY

-134 INNTYPGLIAD
+134 IKSNYSNLVMD
-145 GWFPAVV
+145 HWFAGVV
-152 IVVTLTAGASIVM
+152 IVACLTAGASLVM

-170 IDDKGIGNG
+170 IDEKGIGNG
-179 ISMILFANIVSRGAS
+179 ISMILFANIVSRGAPLLLRMIALLKIGGMQYLYVF
-194 LATTKYQLI
+194 LAVA
-203 RDGFDLDIK
+203 
-212 SGTTQTLWVL
+212 VL
-222 LAIIMMLVIIA
+222 LLIIV

-254 GRKMYGGMSTSLPIK
+254 GRKMYGGANTTLPIK

-282 AIVMMPATLA
+282 SVVMVPATLA
-292 MIFPSWEA
+292 LIIPSWQSGIE
-300 GVTKWFSASS
+300 KYFSSS
-310 DYPFYVIATF
+310 SQYPFYVLTLF
-320 LLIVGFAYFYLSISF
+320 VLIVAFAYFYLSISF
-335 NTVEVSNNLKKNG
+335 NTVEVANNLKKNG

-361 DYIKK
+361 DYVKK
-366 VVNRVTLM
+366 VVNRVTLI
-374 GSVFLSFMAIFPI
+374 GSFFLSFMAIFPV
-387 LLSWTGQPALQYL
+387 LLSWTNIDAFRVL
-400 VFGGTSMIILVSV
+400 VFGGTSMIIIVSV
-413 ALETTRQLES
+413 ALETTHVLES

>member
-15 KKKILFTVIVLVLYR
+15 KKKILFTLLVIVLYR

-37 PYVDGAELSKLMEG
+37 PYVNGTELANLMELQG
-51 ASDTLFGYFNMLS
+51 QTLFGYFNMLS

-97 LERMSKAGPEG
+97 LERMSKDGVEG
-108 QAKISKITRYVTI
+108 QAKISKITRYTTI
-121 VLAIITAY
+121 GLAIITGY
-129 GYYIT
+129 GYYLT
-134 INNTYPGLIAD
+134 IKNTYSGLIPS

-152 IVVTLTAGASIVM
+152 IVGCLTAGASLVM
-165 WTGER
+165 WTGEE

-179 ISMILFANIVSRGAS
+179 IYMILFANIVSRGAN
-194 LATTKYQLI
+194 LIATMIELI
-203 RDGFDLDIK
+203 KNDARQI
-212 SGTTQTLWVL
+212 LWVVIAILML
-222 LAIIMMLVIIA
+222 LIIIA
-233 LTVFFSNSE
+233 LTVFFNNSE

-254 GRKMYGGMSTSLPIK
+254 GRKMYGGMNTTLPIK

-282 AIVMMPATLA
+282 AVVMMPATLA
-292 MIFPSWEA
+292 MIFPSWKD
-300 GVTKWFSASS
+300 GVNKWFSTSS
-310 DYPFYVIATF
+310 EYPFYVLATF
-320 LLIVGFAYFYLSISF
+320 VLIIAFAYFYLSISF
-335 NTVEVSNNLKKNG
+335 NSVEVANNLKKNG

-361 DYIKK
+361 DYITK
-366 VVNRVTLM
+366 VVNRVTLI
-374 GSVFLSFMAIFPI
+374 GSIFLSFMAIFPI
-387 LLSWTGQPALQYL
+387 LLAWTNQPALNYL
-400 VFGGTSMIILVSV
+400 VFGGTSMIIIVSV
-413 ALETTRQLES
+413 ALETTHELES

>member
-15 KKKILFTVIVLVLYR
+15 KKKILFTLLVIVLYR

-37 PYVDGAELSKLMEG
+37 PYVNGTELANLMELQG
-51 ASDTLFGYFNMLS
+51 QTLFGYFNMLS

-97 LERMSKAGPEG
+97 LERMSKDGVEG
-108 QAKISKITRYVTI
+108 QAKISKITRYTTI
-121 VLAIITAY
+121 GLAIITGY
-129 GYYIT
+129 GYYLT
-134 INNTYPGLIAD
+134 IKNTYSGLIPS

-152 IVVTLTAGASIVM
+152 IVGCLTAGASLVM
-165 WTGER
+165 WTGEE

-179 ISMILFANIVSRGAS
+179 ISMILFANIVSRGAN
-194 LATTKYQLI
+194 LIATMIELI
-203 RDGFDLDIK
+203 KNDAKQII
-212 SGTTQTLWVL
+212 WVVVAILML
-222 LAIIMMLVIIA
+222 LIIIA
-233 LTVFFSNSE
+233 LTVFFNNSE

-254 GRKMYGGMSTSLPIK
+254 GRKMYVGMNTTLPIK

-282 AIVMMPATLA
+282 AVVMMPATLA
-292 MIFPSWEA
+292 MIFPSWND
-300 GVTKWFSASS
+300 GVKKWFSTSS
-310 DYPFYVIATF
+310 EYPFYVLATF
-320 LLIVGFAYFYLSISF
+320 VLIIAFAYFYLSISF
-335 NTVEVSNNLKKNG
+335 NSVEVANNLKKNG

-361 DYIKK
+361 DYITK
-366 VVNRVTLM
+366 VVNRVTLI
-374 GSVFLSFMAIFPI
+374 GSIFLSFMAIFPI
-387 LLSWTGQPALQYL
+387 LLAWTDQPALNYL
-400 VFGGTSMIILVSV
+400 VFGGTSMIIIVSV
-413 ALETTRQLES
+413 ALETTHELES

>member
-15 KKKILFTVIVLVLYR
+15 KKKILFTLLVIVLYR

-37 PYVDGAELSKLMEG
+37 PYIDGDL
-51 ASDTLFGYFNMLS
+51 LFGSATDGTLLGYMNMLS
-64 GYAFSQGTLFALGVS
+64 GQAFQQGTLFALGVS
-79 PYITA
+79 PYITS
-84 SIVIQ
+84 SIVMQ
-89 LLTIAIPA
+89 LLSIAIPA
-97 LERMSKAGPEG
+97 LERLSKSGPEG
-108 QAKISKITRYVTI
+108 QAKINRITRWVT
-121 VLAIITAY
+121 VALAIVTGY
-129 GYYIT
+129 GYYLT
-134 INNTYPGLIAD
+134 VRSQSLVPA

-152 IVVTLTAGASIVM
+152 IVATLTAGSSIVM
-165 WTGER
+165 WAGER

-179 ISMILFANIVSRGAS
+179 ISMILFANIVAS
-194 LATTKYQLI
+194 AHRMFSTMFQLI
-203 RDGFDLDIK
+203 KG
-212 SGTTQTLWVL
+212 QTSQIFWVL
-222 LAIIMMLVIIA
+222 LAMLVMLVIIT

-254 GRKMYGGMSTSLPIK
+254 GRKMYGGMNTHLPIK

-292 MIFPSWEA
+292 MIFPKMES
-300 GVTKWFSASS
+300 GVQKWFSASS
-310 DYPFYVIATF
+310 EYPFYVIAMF
-320 LLIVGFAYFYLSISF
+320 LFIIAFAYFYLSISF
-335 NTVEVSNNLKKNG
+335 NTVEVANNLKKNG

-361 DYIKK
+361 DYITK

-374 GSVFLSFMAIFPI
+374 GSVFLSFMAIFPV
-387 LLSWTGQPALQYL
+387 LLAWTNQPALTYL
-400 VFGGTSMIILVSV
+400 VFGGTSIIIVVSV
-413 ALETTRQLES
+413 ALETTRVLES

>member
-8 AWKIPDL
+8 AWKVADL
-15 KKKILFTVIVLVLYR
+15 RKKILFTIMVIVLYR
-30 LGSAIPV
+30 VGSAIPV
-37 PYVDGAELSKLMEG
+37 PYVNGDALAAQMET
-51 ASDTLFGYFNMLS
+51 ASETLFGYFNMLS

-84 SIVIQ
+84 SIVMQ

-97 LERMSKAGPEG
+97 LERMSKNGPEG
-108 QAKISKITRYVTI
+108 QAKISTITRWVT
-121 VLAIITAY
+121 VALGVITGY
-129 GYYIT
+129 GYYLT
-134 INNTYPGLIAD
+134 IKNTYTGFVAD

-152 IVVTLTAGASIVM
+152 IVATLTAGASLVM
-165 WTGER
+165 WTGEQ
-170 IDDKGIGNG
+170 IDEKGIGNG

-194 LATTKYQLI
+194 LAATMYELI
-203 RDGFDLDIK
+203 KESL
-212 SGTTQTLWVL
+212 SNVVWVFVAL
-222 LAIIMMLVIIA
+222 VMMLLIIT

-254 GRKMYGGMSTSLPIK
+254 GRKMYGGMSTHLPIK

-292 MIFPSWEA
+292 MIFPSWED
-300 GVTKWFSASS
+300 GVEKWFSTSS
-310 DYPFYVIATF
+310 QYPFYVIVMF
-320 LLIVGFAYFYLSISF
+320 ILIVFFAYFYLSISF
-335 NTVEVSNNLKKNG
+335 NPVEVANNLKKNG

-374 GSVFLSFMAIFPI
+374 GSVFLSFMAIFPV
-387 LLSWTGQPALQYL
+387 LLAWTEQRALTYL

>member
-8 AWKIPDL
+8 AWKIPEI
-15 KKKILFTVIVLVLYR
+15 KKKILFTALIIVLYR

-37 PYVDGAELSKLMEG
+37 PYINGAALSSMMDQAGE
-51 ASDTLFGYFNMLS
+51 TLLGYFNLLS
-64 GYAFSQGTLFALGVS
+64 GEAFSQGTLFALGVS

-97 LERMSKAGPEG
+97 LERMSKSGPEG
-108 QAKISKITRYVTI
+108 QEKLQKITRYVTI
-121 VLAIITAY
+121 ALAVITGY

-134 INNTYPGLIAD
+134 IKSNYSNLVMD
-145 GWFPAVV
+145 HWFAGVV
-152 IVVTLTAGASIVM
+152 IVACLTAGASLVM

-170 IDDKGIGNG
+170 IDEKGIGNG
-179 ISMILFANIVSRGAS
+179 ISMILFANIVSRGAPLLLRMIALLKIGGMQYLYVF
-194 LATTKYQLI
+194 LAVA
-203 RDGFDLDIK
+203 
-212 SGTTQTLWVL
+212 VL
-222 LAIIMMLVIIA
+222 LLIIV

-254 GRKMYGGMSTSLPIK
+254 GRKMYGGANTTLPIK

-282 AIVMMPATLA
+282 SVVMVPATLA
-292 MIFPSWEA
+292 LIIPSWQSGIE
-300 GVTKWFSASS
+300 KYFSSS
-310 DYPFYVIATF
+310 SQYPFYVLTLF
-320 LLIVGFAYFYLSISF
+320 VLIVAFAYFYLSISF
-335 NTVEVSNNLKKNG
+335 NTVEVANNLKKNG

-366 VVNRVTLM
+366 VVNRVTLI
-374 GSVFLSFMAIFPI
+374 GSFFLSFMAIFPV
-387 LLSWTGQPALQYL
+387 LLSWTNIDAFRVL
-400 VFGGTSMIILVSV
+400 VFGGTSMIIIVSV
-413 ALETTRQLES
+413 ALETTHVLES